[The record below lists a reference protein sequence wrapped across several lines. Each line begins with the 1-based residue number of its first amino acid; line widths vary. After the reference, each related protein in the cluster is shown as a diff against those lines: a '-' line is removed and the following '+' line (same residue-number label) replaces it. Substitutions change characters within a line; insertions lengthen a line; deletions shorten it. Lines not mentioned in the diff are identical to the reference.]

1 MTSWVRLTFEVSMD
15 GYALLFAV
23 MGVAILMLGYQVIRL
38 LGILKVL
45 TEGLFAVADGY
56 AEVRR
61 DDEDVVRFFPTNRR
75 VNHDV

>member
-1 MTSWVRLTFEVSMD
+1 
-15 GYALLFAV
+15 
-23 MGVAILMLGYQVIRL
+23 L